1 MEYLKDFI
9 FLIHLASLGVAAIGI
24 LVADSV
30 GFSWIRGKAAKLQPR
45 TLHRLHDAISYALTG
60 LILSGLYLFW
70 PERAYLLTQPLFL
83 LKMAFIAVLVINS
96 LLIDRLMLVATKVP
110 FASVSNTGKA
120 VLFASG
126 ALSAACW
133 LGAGIS
139 ALVVF
144 GL

>member
-1 MEYLKDFI
+1 MTDLI
-9 FLIHLASLGVAAIGI
+9 FVIHLTSLAVAAIGI

-30 GFSWIRGKAAKLQPR
+30 GFSWIRGKAARLSPA
-45 TLHRLHDAISYALTG
+45 TLHRLHDSISYALTG

-70 PERAYLLTQPLFL
+70 PMRAYLLGQPLFL
-83 LKMAFIAVLVINS
+83 LKMGFIAVLVVNS

-110 FASVSNTGKA
+110 FAAVSTKGKA
-120 VLFASG
+120 LFFLSG